1 MSVEVLNSALMQ
13 LRGKAH
19 EIYGIMKDIHRRPS
33 EEGDADRIINLSV
46 KLAQLEGAVL
56 TLEQYAPEIVK
67 SVAAELAMAKE
78 NLEQEPE
85 KEEDENPGP
94 SHEEL
99 MERSSTY
106 KKSIEEQQQ
115 AVTKIPAKKKGKKR

>member
-19 EIYGIMKDIHRRPS
+19 EIYGIMKDIHRRPAI
-33 EEGDADRIINLSV
+33 EGDADKIINLSV

-67 SVAAELAMAKE
+67 SVAQEQALAAS
-78 NLEQEPE
+78 LEPE
-85 KEEDENPGP
+85 EPEEPEDVNEGP
-94 SHEEL
+94 SHDEL
-99 MERSSTY
+99 MDRSSAY

-115 AVTKIPAKKKGKKR
+115 TVTKIPAKKKGKKR